1 METIPELNNEMRALL
16 RMANRMAVRFAIRG
30 QAEAED
36 IAQDAMLKVLARKS
50 TLPPTSGWMYK
61 TVRSVGFD
69 ARRRLAAQSQY
80 LRRADIDLARCGL
93 DDEEENGYGL
103 GVLQARVSEVPRE
116 DVGSRVASMLQQL
129 APALRQA
136 LVLSA
141 FGYSYKEMAEMTGA
155 NIGTVR
161 SRVHYARK
169 QARSLLADLR

>member
-1 METIPELNNEMRALL
+1 MERIPDLNNDMGALL

-30 QAEAED
+30 EFDAED

-50 TLPPTSGWMYK
+50 ALPPTSCWLYK

-69 ARRRLAAQSQY
+69 AGKRLAAQQKY
-80 LRRADIDLARCGL
+80 LPRVDFDLAKCGL
-93 DDEEENGYGL
+93 DDGEEYDYRIDG
-103 GVLQARVSEVPRE
+103 LQARVSEVPAE
-116 DVGSRVASMLQQL
+116 DVESRVAWMLQQL
-129 APALRQA
+129 KPELRRV

-141 FGYSYKEMAEMTGA
+141 SGYSYKEMAEITGA